1 MDAIGKLIYLLL
13 GKWGVTLVI
22 GIGVLVYTFR
32 NSEKVFRF
40 IEDNTF
46 GNRDYLLEKFD
57 LLFIEVKPDHVTYGL
72 LFASFG
78 MGTLVFGL
86 FALLGSYFWG
96 VFFAIVFIIL
106 GWKLPRPIVDYM
118 VAKRVEKYSDQMV
131 DSLNLLSNGLRAGLS
146 LPQAVGMVVDEM
158 PAPISQE
165 FNIILQQNR
174 LGVPIDE
181 CFQNLMKRVP
191 TEDNEMFVTSIVIL
205 RESGGNLAE
214 VFDTITDVIRERVRL
229 AQKLAT
235 ATASAK
241 AQGTIL
247 FLMPFM
253 MSIIFTL
260 QDSAMMYNFVTSVGG
275 IIALII
281 ALTLNLIGG
290 WMMWKISQIRV

>member
-1 MDAIGKLIYLLL
+1 MDGFGKLVYLIL
-13 GKWGVTLVI
+13 GKWGVILVI

-46 GNRDYLLEKFD
+46 GNRDYLLAKFD
-57 LLFIEVKPDHVTYGL
+57 LLFIKVKPDYVTYGL

-78 MGTLVFGL
+78 IGTIVFGL

-96 VFFAIVFIIL
+96 AFFAVIFIVL
-106 GWKLPRPIVDYM
+106 GWKLPKPIVDFM
-118 VAKRVEKYSDQMV
+118 VQKRVTTYSSQMV
-131 DSLNLLSNGLRAGLS
+131 DSLNLLANGLRAGLS
-146 LPQAVGMVVDEM
+146 LPQSVGMVVDEM
-158 PAPISQE
+158 PEPISQE
-165 FNIILQQNR
+165 FNVILQQNR

-229 AQKLAT
+229 AQKLST

-247 FLMPFM
+247 FLMPFI

-260 QDSAMMYNFVTSVGG
+260 QDPAMMLNFVTTGLGIVFLLVALGLNLVGG
-275 IIALII
+275 F
-281 ALTLNLIGG
+281 
-290 WMMWKISQIRV
+290 MMWKISQIRV